1 MKGGEIM
8 PRGDG
13 TGPRGMGPMTGRGM
27 GRCSSGVRRG
37 LGLAVGLGLGLGLKR
52 GFRNFWRLNQG
63 AEDELSELKSQSTVL
78 EENLSK
84 IKDRINEL
92 ENKQGD

>member
-1 MKGGEIM
+1 M

-37 LGLAVGLGLGLGLKR
+37 LGLAVGLGLGLGLRR
-52 GFRNFWRLNQG
+52 GFRRFWNTD
-63 AEDELSELKSQSTVL
+63 ATSNDELSILKAQASTL
-78 EENLSK
+78 EEDLSI
-84 IKDRINEL
+84 IKEKINEL
-92 ENKQGD
+92 ESKEGD